1 MKNIR
6 CLFFIFIISVS
17 LVGCKNTSTNKTD
30 ENTENH
36 TSINKT
42 NKTNSDKS
50 DNEIKDILKLLS
62 DTYWIE
68 EDQEAGE
75 TILKINDSIIEEY
88 ITSPEYYSTYE
99 INKLNYDSDKNTLT
113 LNTTAHYY
121 DGSMDLDLHIELLDE
136 KTIRLKNDK
145 DEGHTFILKSTP
157 LNELVKLIYDKG
169 STTFDNSYIQDILD
183 KTEDELY
190 EIIGL
195 FYPSELDS
203 SQIKY
208 VESKLAKD
216 EIIKKITSLQIFTER
231 SSTYPVIH
239 DEDIGVVSVG
249 SKLGYLITVRSYGEV
264 TDSRMED
271 IFLDIDSGNIYLYD
285 YFDTMRVNLNSAI
298 SKIEI

>member
-42 NKTNSDKS
+42 DENNNDKS
-50 DNEIKDILKLLS
+50 DNEIKDIFKLLS

-68 EDQEAGE
+68 EDQDYGE
-75 TILKINDSIIEEY
+75 VILKINDSIVEEY
-88 ITSPEYYSTYE
+88 FTGSDYYSAYE
-99 INKLNYDSDKNTLT
+99 INKINYDSDKNTLT
-113 LNTTAHYY
+113 LNTTAHDY
-121 DGSMDLDLHIELLDE
+121 DESTDLDLHIELLDE
-136 KTIRLKNDK
+136 KTIRLKVDK
-145 DEGHTFILKSTP
+145 DYTLNLKSTP
-157 LNELVKLIYDKG
+157 LNQLVKLIYDKG
-169 STTFDNSYIQDILD
+169 STTFDNGYIQDILD

-190 EIIGL
+190 GIIGL

>member
-6 CLFFIFIISVS
+6 YLFFIFVISVS
-17 LVGCKNTSTNKTD
+17 LVGCKNSSINKTD
-30 ENTENH
+30 ENIENH

-42 NKTNSDKS
+42 DENNNDKS
-50 DNEIKDILKLLS
+50 DSEIKDIFKLLS

-68 EDQEAGE
+68 EDPDSGE
-75 TILKINDSIIEEY
+75 TIFKINDSIIEEY
-88 ITSPEYYSTYE
+88 STYSDYYSTYE
-99 INKLNYDSDKNTLT
+99 INKLNYDSNKNTLT

-121 DGSMDLDLHIELLDE
+121 DESMNLDLHIELLDE
-136 KTIRLKNDK
+136 KTISLKIDK
-145 DEGHTFILKSTP
+145 DNGYTLNLKSTP
-157 LNELVKLIYDKG
+157 INQLAKLIYDKS

-195 FYPSELDS
+195 FYPSNLDS
-203 SQIKY
+203 SKIKY
-208 VESKLAKD
+208 VESKLTKD
-216 EIIKKITSLQIFTER
+216 EVLEKITSLQIFTKS
-231 SSTYPVIH
+231 SSTYPIIY
-239 DEDIGVVSVG
+239 DEEVEAVSVG

-285 YFDTMRVNLNSAI
+285 YFDTMRVNLNSSI

>member
-42 NKTNSDKS
+42 NKTNRDKS

-75 TILKINDSIIEEY
+75 TILEINDSIIEEY

-99 INKLNYDSDKNTLT
+99 INKLNYDSYKNTLT

-145 DEGHTFILKSTP
+145 DEGHTFIFKSTP

-208 VESKLAKD
+208 VESKIAKD

-239 DEDIGVVSVG
+239 DEDIGVVRVG

-264 TDSRMED
+264 IDSRMED

-285 YFDTMRVNLNSAI
+285 YIDTMRVNLNNAI

>member
-50 DNEIKDILKLLS
+50 DNEIKDILKLLG

-68 EDQEAGE
+68 EDQDAGE

-145 DEGHTFILKSTP
+145 DEGHTFNLKSTP

-203 SQIKY
+203 SQTKY

-216 EIIKKITSLQIFTER
+216 EILKKITSLQIFTDR
-231 SSTYPVIH
+231 SSTYPIIY
-239 DEDIGVVSVG
+239 DEEVQAVRVG
-249 SKLGYLITVRSYGEV
+249 SKLGYLITVRSYGDV

-285 YFDTMRVNLNSAI
+285 YIDTMRVDLNSAI